1 MLYLA
6 HSKDVIAVQV
16 LALLQVLLYFRYE
29 FAQNEIGKD
38 FYRYLFFMNS
48 FIGQHCDTKFFIRT
62 NELLERVI
70 SSIGKPLSMYG

>member
-1 MLYLA
+1 
-6 HSKDVIAVQV
+6 
-16 LALLQVLLYFRYE
+16 
-29 FAQNEIGKD
+29 
-38 FYRYLFFMNS
+38 MNS